1 MNQIKKNDKTS
12 NNLIRIMLV
21 FMSLVPFFEINIVR
35 KIFTFNVGVY
45 VLPIVWVMLFLVV
58 LLLAVWQIK
67 RVNIFKAPT
76 YTKNIIIITVILFFI
91 SLIRNLSAIDSK
103 TGFVHIAYFFLPI
116 LYAVILSSILI
127 KTDKDND
134 KTLLTFIYLFA
145 TYVVLNIIINI
156 IFYDYSFFDA
166 SKMDRLISPGGGPVI
181 FGYSIALVYSVLFYI
196 RKKISV
202 KKYVILAIILI
213 IGAFF
218 TKSRGAM
225 WSVTILTFISIIA
238 NKNSRT
244 NILIFS
250 AALVLVPILYLMIQD
265 FVPRFFLFEDS
276 SRTNTLINSFKIF
289 SKYDLVEI
297 LTGKGLGQLFQYN
310 QYIENR
316 TLGWT
321 LNLFN
326 YQGYELL
333 VQPHNT
339 WLYILMEQGFA
350 GLVLMTFVIFVI
362 PFFLNKNTDRRIEMF
377 VFIGTF
383 LFLNIFDSILM
394 IDPGS
399 SAMWW
404 FILIMVVTNLEVKT
418 DVFKSSFF
426 EDKNHDLKG
435 LCDVSVIVEPK

>member
-1 MNQIKKNDKTS
+1 
-12 NNLIRIMLV
+12 
-21 FMSLVPFFEINIVR
+21 
-35 KIFTFNVGVY
+35 
-45 VLPIVWVMLFLVV
+45 
-58 LLLAVWQIK
+58 
-67 RVNIFKAPT
+67 
-76 YTKNIIIITVILFFI
+76 
-91 SLIRNLSAIDSK
+91 
-103 TGFVHIAYFFLPI
+103 
-116 LYAVILSSILI
+116 
-127 KTDKDND
+127 
-134 KTLLTFIYLFA
+134 
-145 TYVVLNIIINI
+145 
-156 IFYDYSFFDA
+156 
-166 SKMDRLISPGGGPVI
+166 MDRLISPGGGPVI

-377 VFIGTF
+377 VFLGTF